1 MSKKLWLF
9 LLYLPCSHYQF
20 PLWSSL
26 VTSEDPSGS
35 EEDIL
40 VDNDCHDLVVKIVI
54 GWFIVGGEENWGAR
68 TRQGAVMTNVPIGK
82 WLWSSPSFLAQVQVL
97 A

>member
-1 MSKKLWLF
+1 M
-9 LLYLPCSHYQF
+9 
-20 PLWSSL
+20 
-26 VTSEDPSGS
+26 
-35 EEDIL
+35 
-40 VDNDCHDLVVKIVI
+40 VKIVI